1 MFLIKSLLEIY
12 NEKFFLEKTFLEN
25 ETFLQSEYLS

>member
-25 ETFLQSEYLS
+25 ETFFTV